1 MKKMIPFFVFTLL
14 CFVGCGKSSNES
26 VNQNKNSSDVKDEI
40 VVDSEFLIYLKNLKE
55 KLLKLN
61 INPSQIEKIN
71 NVSLILHKNDSS
83 NEVNSFSRDSSK
95 DILGVCKKNTLNN
108 EVTSRKIFIDRS
120 KWELLDEEKRLNL
133 IAHELGHCAWNLKHL
148 DTNNQIMSPHVTD
161 LSENEWAYFAQ
172 QIKESNS

>member
-1 MKKMIPFFVFTLL
+1 MKKMIPFFLFTLL
-14 CFVGCGKSSNES
+14 CFVGCGKSSNENVS
-26 VNQNKNSSDVKDEI
+26 QNKISNDVKDEI
-40 VVDSEFLIYLKNLKE
+40 FVDSEFLIYLKNLKE

-61 INPSQIEKIN
+61 ISLSKIEKIN
-71 NVSLILHKNDSS
+71 NVSIILNKNDSS

-108 EVTSRKIFIDRS
+108 EITSRKIFIDKS

-161 LSENEWAYFAQ
+161 LSENEWDYFAQ
-172 QIKESNS
+172 QIKESK